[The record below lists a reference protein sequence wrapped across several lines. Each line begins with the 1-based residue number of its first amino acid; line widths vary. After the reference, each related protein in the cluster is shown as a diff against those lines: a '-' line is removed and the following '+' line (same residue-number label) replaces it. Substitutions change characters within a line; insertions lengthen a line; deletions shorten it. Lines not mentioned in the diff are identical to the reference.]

1 MGASINE
8 FSTDVTLGGDFSR
21 DTACP
26 TQLAVKTYVDSQ
38 TGSSIGRTAQTVGVS
53 TLESSGTTATVT
65 SFVPNNVFQGDEVI
79 IAGADQSNY
88 NGTFVV
94 QSIDTANNSFTYVM
108 PGTAVSPAT
117 GAITCERKQ
126 KIATDLDIVGNTKT
140 RPTWNDSATVF
151 NAIDI
156 DVTDTLPQVTS
167 SLIKAD
173 VDGQSKFNVDKAGN
187 ITAAGNLTVAGTTTT
202 VNSTNLEITDKEIII
217 GSGSS
222 DAGAADG
229 AGLVVGT
236 SGKSFKYDNGN
247 TRWNLSDAIN
257 VGGNGLQIS
266 GVQVLSQSTLGS
278 GVTASSLT
286 SVGTLGSLEVS
297 GITGISGIKEAL
309 QVRSSGESGN
319 VNYDF
324 NNGGV
329 YYHPSL
335 AGNITIGLNNVPT
348 VSGSPKA
355 FTIGV
360 IVSQSGSPYYV
371 NTSFGINGSSYSI
384 KWANASQP
392 TGNASRH
399 DIWTISMIYDG
410 SSWNVYGNASSFG

>member
-1 MGASINE
+1 M
-8 FSTDVTLGGDFSR
+8 
-21 DTACP
+21 
-26 TQLAVKTYVDSQ
+26 
-38 TGSSIGRTAQTVGVS
+38 
-53 TLESSGTTATVT
+53 
-65 SFVPNNVFQGDEVI
+65 
-79 IAGADQSNY
+79 
-88 NGTFVV
+88 
-94 QSIDTANNSFTYVM
+94 
-108 PGTAVSPAT
+108 
-117 GAITCERKQ
+117 
-126 KIATDLDIVGNTKT
+126 
-140 RPTWNDSATVF
+140 
-151 NAIDI
+151 
-156 DVTDTLPQVTS
+156 
-167 SLIKAD
+167 
-173 VDGQSKFNVDKAGN
+173 
-187 ITAAGNLTVAGTTTT
+187 
-202 VNSTNLEITDKEIII
+202 
-217 GSGSS
+217 
-222 DAGAADG
+222 
-229 AGLVVGT
+229 
-236 SGKSFKYDNGN
+236 
-247 TRWNLSDAIN
+247 
-257 VGGNGLQIS
+257 
-266 GVQVLSQSTLGS
+266 
-278 GVTASSLT
+278 
-286 SVGTLGSLEVS
+286 EVS

-410 SSWNVYGNASSFG
+410 SSWNVYGNAASVG